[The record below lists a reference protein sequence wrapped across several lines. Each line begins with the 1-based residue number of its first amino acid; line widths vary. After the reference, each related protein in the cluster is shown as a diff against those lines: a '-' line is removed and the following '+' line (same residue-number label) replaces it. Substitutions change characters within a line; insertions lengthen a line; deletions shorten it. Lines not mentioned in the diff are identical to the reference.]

1 MQPQKVSLDTDVA
14 RFGWSDQGAFSDF
27 DVAEASP
34 NLQCK
39 AVIPASATAGYTS
52 EQRFWLSEHD
62 RAEKRDL
69 QI

>member
-14 RFGWSDQGAFSDF
+14 WSGWSDQGDFADF
-27 DVAEASP
+27 DVPKASP
-34 NLQCK
+34 KSQCRTDRPTSNT
-39 AVIPASATAGYTS
+39 AVYAS
-52 EQRFWLSEHD
+52 QQCFWLSEHD